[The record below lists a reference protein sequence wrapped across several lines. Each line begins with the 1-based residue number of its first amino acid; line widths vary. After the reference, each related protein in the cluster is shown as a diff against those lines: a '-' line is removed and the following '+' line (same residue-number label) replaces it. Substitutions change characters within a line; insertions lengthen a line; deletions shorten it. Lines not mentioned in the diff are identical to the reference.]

1 MNEEEDIK
9 DELLVEGIPLDLDDA
24 FEDEIDL
31 NDEGMESL
39 EEHFEDY
46 EDDEDPSFEDTD
58 GEY

>member
-1 MNEEEDIK
+1 MHDEEEKNDDIH
-9 DELLVEGIPLDLDDA
+9 EGEPVDLDDA
-24 FEDEIDL
+24 FEDDGADL

-46 EDDEDPSFEDTD
+46 EDDEDSSLDERD